1 MVSSLIIVLSLIISV
16 ALMTLA
22 ERKVM
27 GSMQRRVGP
36 NKVGYQGLLQP
47 FADGIKLIFKESII
61 PIQSNHWLF
70 IFAPFLTFYLALL
83 NWLVLPLDFG
93 ISLSELYGGGILIIL
108 AISELGIYGIIY
120 SGWSSNSAY
129 SFIGALRSTAQMI
142 SYSISQSL
150 IIQTVIFSQ
159 GTINLFDI
167 TLAQQPIPL
176 IFALF
181 PIAFLFFISALA
193 ETNRAPMD
201 LPEAE
206 SELVAGFLTE
216 YSAVTFAYF
225 FLGEYTNMITISAL
239 FIILFL
245 GSSINIY
252 IVPLLFAL
260 IWVRATL
267 ARLRFDQLMTLGWS
281 YILPFTIAY
290 IMFLPPLLFTFDL
303 LA

>member
-1 MVSSLIIVLSLIISV
+1 M
-16 ALMTLA
+16 
-22 ERKVM
+22 
-27 GSMQRRVGP
+27 
-36 NKVGYQGLLQP
+36 QP

-61 PIQSNHWLF
+61 PTQSNNWLF
-70 IFAPFLTFYLALL
+70 ILAPFLTFYLALL
-83 NWLVLPLDFG
+83 NWLVLPLDLG

-129 SFIGALRSTAQMI
+129 SFIGSLRSTAQMI
-142 SYSISQSL
+142 SYSISLSL
-150 IIQTVIFSQ
+150 IILTVIFSL
-159 GTINLFDI
+159 GTINLLEI
-167 TLAQQPIPL
+167 TLAQKPISL
-176 IFALF
+176 IYALF

-245 GSSINIY
+245 GSPINIY
-252 IVPLLFAL
+252 IIPLLFGL

-290 IMFLPPLLFTFDL
+290 IMFLPPFLFTFDI

>member
-70 IFAPFLTFYLALL
+70 IIAPFLTFYLALL

-267 ARLRFDQLMTLGWS
+267 ARLRFDQLMALGWS

-290 IMFLPPLLFTFDL
+290 IMFLPPLLFTFDQ

>member
-70 IFAPFLTFYLALL
+70 IIAPFLTFYLALL

-290 IMFLPPLLFTFDL
+290 IMFLPPLLFTFDQ